1 MTKKSLLK
9 WIEKGGNNPS
19 VLELL
24 REFDKRCNE
33 LSVRDRELLHS
44 KKVFIRAMDKTLK
57 KDLTILLED
66 QTSTTNLVYDWHE
79 MLEAFRVLRRRVV
92 RMEESGIDNRLKM
105 TIKENLKQEIGIWQR
120 KVLESAI
127 DELIKG
133 MKDLQLKF
141 MKFEKGEI
149 SSVKQKPKEGE
160 KREYVRRCI

>member
-127 DELIKG
+127 DELIK
-133 MKDLQLKF
+133 
-141 MKFEKGEI
+141 E
-149 SSVKQKPKEGE
+149 
-160 KREYVRRCI
+160 

>member
-120 KVLESAI
+120 KGSEGHDPPHA
-127 DELIKG
+127 
-133 MKDLQLKF
+133 LKT
-141 MKFEKGEI
+141 
-149 SSVKQKPKEGE
+149 S
-160 KREYVRRCI
+160 